1 MHSSNSIPLSHDDSS
16 QSSTLQV
23 DFSYKKFQALI
34 TEVVQPSGPI
44 FTEHDK
50 PSNPVYTVDFHI
62 IKAPHMIVKSAIDS
76 TTVGTGTL
84 HPISIHADY
93 EIHGQKRQL
102 KALKRFKTS
111 YTHLSSA
118 FSSTSSPVT
127 MTWTSKCGFKTWDFI
142 CLDEQQNA
150 VAKFTAN
157 VWAVK
162 KMGNI
167 EFLGLKAN
175 SQAAREEIII
185 TGLTLFYCILLR
197 STSILSFFGAIF
209 VRLGPIESEVKVD

>member
-1 MHSSNSIPLSHDDSS
+1 MQSSNSIPLSHDDSS

-23 DFSYKKFQALI
+23 DFSFKKFQALI
-34 TEVVQPSGPI
+34 
-44 FTEHDK
+44 TEHDK
-50 PSNPVYTVDFHI
+50 PSNPVYIVDFHT

-127 MTWTSKCGFKTWDFI
+127 MTWTSSCGFKTWDFI
-142 CLDEQQNA
+142 CLDEQRNA
-150 VAKFTAN
+150 VAKFTSN
-157 VWAVK
+157 VWAVNK
-162 KMGNI
+162 LGNI

-175 SQAAREEIII
+175 TQAAREEIVI
-185 TGLTLFYCILLR
+185 TGLTLYYCMLLR
-197 STSILSFFGAIF
+197 STNILSFFGAIF
-209 VRLGPIESEVKVD
+209 ARPGPIESEVKVD

>member
-1 MHSSNSIPLSHDDSS
+1 MHSSTSIPLSHDDSS

-34 TEVVQPSGPI
+34 TEVVKPSGPI
-44 FTEHDK
+44 STEHDK
-50 PSNPVYTVDFHI
+50 PSNPVYIVDFQT

-93 EIHGQKRQL
+93 EIHGRKRQL

-127 MTWTSKCGFKTWDFI
+127 MTWTSNCGFKTWDFI

-157 VWAVK
+157 VWAMK
-162 KMGNI
+162 KVGNI

-185 TGLTLFYCILLR
+185 TGLTLFYCMLLR

-209 VRLGPIESEVKVD
+209 ARPGPIESGLKVD

>member
-34 TEVVQPSGPI
+34 TEVV
-44 FTEHDK
+44 K
-50 PSNPVYTVDFHI
+50 PSNPVYIVDFHT

-93 EIHGQKRQL
+93 EIHGRKRQL
-102 KALKRFKTS
+102 KALKRFKIS

-127 MTWTSKCGFKTWDFI
+127 MTWTSNCGFKTWDFI

-157 VWAVK
+157 VWVVNK
-162 KMGNI
+162 VGNI

-175 SQAAREEIII
+175 SQAAREEIVI

-197 STSILSFFGAIF
+197 STNILSFFGAIF
-209 VRLGPIESEVKVD
+209 ARLGPIESEVKVD

>member
-1 MHSSNSIPLSHDDSS
+1 MDSSNSIPLSHDDSS
-16 QSSTLQV
+16 QSSVLQV

-34 TEVVQPSGPI
+34 TEVVKPSGPVL
-44 FTEHDK
+44 TERER
-50 PSNPVYTVDFHI
+50 PSDPVYIVDFHT

-102 KALKRFKTS
+102 KALKHFKIS

-127 MTWTSKCGFKTWDFI
+127 MTWTSNCGFKTWDFI

-150 VAKFTAN
+150 VARFTAN

-162 KMGNI
+162 KVGNI

-185 TGLTLFYCILLR
+185 TGLTLYYCILLR
-197 STSILSFFGAIF
+197 STSLLSFFGAIF
-209 VRLGPIESEVKVD
+209 ARPGPIESGLKVD